1 MTRRRG
7 QGIRRDPVCG
17 RRMTR
22 NGAHI
27 VIEHGGE
34 THYLCCPQC
43 QSEFE
48 RDPDRYVRRQRPAPS
63 LREV

>member
-1 MTRRRG
+1 
-7 QGIRRDPVCG
+7 
-17 RRMTR
+17 MTR